1 MLSSCVKD
9 SFENTAEQ
17 QKQAQ
22 YDYGFVEKYGKVAP
36 SQSWDFSGV
45 TTAQTAMRSVSAD
58 DVCSKSQDN
67 TELASKTSEIS
78 KIIANLKKDK
88 NAVAEKIGETE
99 KIDFAPYKYSSVIL
113 LPMFSM
119 QEEGNSALYFTMDI
133 CWGENSVNVY
143 DSKLQNSNYW
153 SDAVLEQKCRNIN
166 TKSLVKEETGALTWN
181 IWDIL
186 LIWYSTPRTSKF
198 TNPPSF
204 PSATWLRT

>member
-45 TTAQTAMRSVSAD
+45 TTAQTAMRTVSAD
-58 DVCSKSQDN
+58 DGCSKSKNN
-67 TELASKTSEIS
+67 TELASTTPEIS
-78 KIIANLKKDK
+78 KIISDLKKDK
-88 NAVAEKIGETE
+88 DAVAKKISETE

-113 LPMFSM
+113 FPMFMM
-119 QEEGNSALYFTMDI
+119 QEEPTSAIYFTMDI

-143 DSKLQNSNYW
+143 DSKLQNGGYW
-153 SDAVLEQKCRNIN
+153 SDKVLEQKCRNIN
-166 TKSLVKEETGALTWN
+166 TKSLVYVDSVYWRAYAVYGGNRLNNADTVTNA
-181 IWDIL
+181 DISRRYQDFE
-186 LIWYSTPRTSKF
+186 I
-198 TNPPSF
+198 
-204 PSATWLRT
+204 

>member
-67 TELASKTSEIS
+67 TELTSKTSEINAV
-78 KIIANLKKDK
+78 IAKLKKDK
-88 NAVAEKIGETE
+88 NAVAKKISETE

-113 LPMFSM
+113 FPMFMM
-119 QEEGNSALYFTMDI
+119 QEEPTSASYFTLDI

-143 DSKLQNSNYW
+143 
-153 SDAVLEQKCRNIN
+153 AR
-166 TKSLVKEETGALTWN
+166 
-181 IWDIL
+181 
-186 LIWYSTPRTSKF
+186 R
-198 TNPPSF
+198 
-204 PSATWLRT
+204 